1 MPEEIMALITIVGK
15 GSITFSNEDLTP
27 RLSGQNNALY
37 LIMTCLQKH
46 ILLTLVDNDST
57 INVCH
62 WKTTRRSRVNESQ
75 MSKPSTHLRAYNNPK
90 RFVLGTILP
99 FINVDP
105 LERNVEFKVLDILAT
120 FNLLLGCLSLHEHR
134 AGQSIL
140 Q

>member
-75 MSKPSTHLRAYNNPK
+75 MSKPSTHLRAYSNPK
-90 RFVLGTILP
+90 RLVLCTNP
-99 FINVDP
+99 KSAFY
-105 LERNVEFKVLDILAT
+105 
-120 FNLLLGCLSLHEHR
+120 LL
-134 AGQSIL
+134 
-140 Q
+140 